1 MNNEDAIIAR
11 LAGLE
16 AMACGCFTFLLASAG
31 NDPDASKAK
40 AILDVLRADAD
51 RGMAHLPD
59 HIQAEAKAY
68 LTTLTKQVLENLRA
82 LRGGPT
88 RPQ

>member
-31 NDPDASKAK
+31 NDPDLSKAK
-40 AILDVLRADAD
+40 AILDVLRAEAD
-51 RGMAHLPD
+51 QGMSHLPD
-59 HIQAEAKAY
+59 HIQTEAKAY
-68 LTTLTKQVLENLRA
+68 LATLTMQVLQNLTA
-82 LRGGPT
+82 LRGGPQT
-88 RPQ
+88 RQ